1 MKNAKIASNIFKDRP
16 ISKEQSI
23 LYWTEYVI
31 RHKGAP
37 HLKPHALN
45 LTWYQYFLLDVI
57 AVLIIFM
64 SIILFL
70 FYKVLKTIYNFV
82 LKPLLRNKI
91 KSE

>member
-1 MKNAKIASNIFKDRP
+1 MSQQ
-16 ISKEQSI
+16 QSV

-45 LTWYQYFLLDVI
+45 LALYQYFLLDVI
-57 AVLIIFM
+57 AVLIIFI
-64 SIILFL
+64 SILLFL
-70 FYKVLKTIYNFV
+70 SYKTLKTIDNIL
-82 LKPLLRNKI
+82 LKPLLRKKK